1 MTSYIFCSVFLWFLW
16 AYSLANAQGPP
27 MTPSGLNTQVSG
39 PVVINSG
46 PTQVTQYNITGGTRA
61 GANLFH
67 SFGNFDV
74 PERHIANFSNDAGL
88 VTSNILGRVTGGN
101 ISNISG
107 TIQTSG
113 FANANLF
120 LMNPSGIVFGPTA
133 SLNVGGSV
141 TFTTADYLR
150 LADNGRFTAIPN
162 TTTDALLSTAP
173 VVAYG
178 FLGSNTRA
186 ITVQGSQLAVE
197 ESQSI
202 SLIGGNITIKSG
214 RLAADQSPSP
224 QRTSSVSRINLASV
238 ASTGEVLAETL
249 NFAPNINAQPMATL
263 GTVEVLEG
271 SVIDVS
277 GKGGG
282 TVLIRGGQFV
292 LENATISANVTGPG
306 HVVNGVETIGTGINI
321 IMSRDIVTKPG
332 ALLETNVSGHATPNV
347 QYGGI
352 NIRADQIDIIGSPD
366 FDFDNGPFTEIIS
379 DVASEGKG
387 GNSGSIKLEANT
399 ILVKD
404 FVRVRTST
412 SGYGNGGNI
421 ILRSGGNLELN
432 GPILETES
440 IKPYL
445 TYTGDLGN
453 AGNIELTSA
462 QGDIL
467 LPNAPS
473 ISSLSSGR
481 GTVGSIELTAKTGDI
496 HLNNVGEVSGAI
508 FTKILETKETSD
520 RGGIQLTAKNLRLEN
535 SGIQIDNFTSSQ
547 PGALEVDLTGLLHM
561 RGDFAFPSTTTL
573 LTTTRGQARS
583 ADLNITAHDILL
595 TGKSLLSTETYRNGD
610 GGTLNIFS
618 NSLELAR
625 GAQITSS
632 SRFNPDTSSPP
643 ETPSG
648 TGGSIT
654 VRGQVDVADSVL
666 IHGQR
671 TEVHNGETISIPSGI
686 LSNTEGTGTAGHIVL
701 DAKTFSVQNGGTL
714 SAATSGTDRSA
725 TGGSITVAASDQIN
739 LNNGASITASTS
751 GPGNA
756 GNVWVGANDIS
767 ISGGSTI
774 TASSTGSG
782 NAGTVTVQGLQSPVS
797 SFLID
802 GSNSGVFT
810 KTTNAGTGGN
820 LSVSSN
826 SIVIQNKGTVS
837 GETSGTGSGGNIAL
851 TAGQSVT
858 IKDGAAVS
866 SSSIGPGVA
875 GNIEINAGKQLDVER
890 GSITTQSNQLNGGN
904 INIQAIDLVR
914 VVDGKVSTSVLGG
927 AGSGGNIT
935 IDPKVV
941 LLQNSDILA
950 QANRGTG
957 GDISITTPVFI
968 ADESS
973 RVDASTPFGL
983 NGRITIQ
990 SPTSNLSGTV
1000 GQLVSKTSPLQVLL
1014 QNRCVALAGG
1024 EQSTFLL
1031 AGRDA
1036 LPGEPS
1042 GWLSSPISMEH
1053 WTGEDTAHA
1062 SRLMARN
1069 QNVDSSLVIAAHS
1082 DKSRVLSLRRLT
1094 PPGFLVRTFAT
1105 GATGCPS

>member
-1 MTSYIFCSVFLWFLW
+1 MVNSFSRHITHNTRALIVVFALMGLPSSLETSFVFAQALSPISHTRGVGDLGTRMTIEGHTF
-16 AYSLANAQGPP
+16 Q
-27 MTPSGLNTQVSG
+27 
-39 PVVINSG
+39 
-46 PTQVTQYNITGGTRA
+46 ITGGTRA
-61 GANLFH
+61 GSNLFH
-67 SFGNFDV
+67 SFENFNV
-74 PERHIANFSNDAGL
+74 PNNNIANFLNDSGIA
-88 VTSNILGRVTGGN
+88 TSNILGRVTGGN
-101 ISNISG
+101 VSSILG
-107 TIQTSG
+107 TIQTTG
-113 FANANLF
+113 FGNANLF
-120 LMNPSGIVFGPTA
+120 LMNPAGIVFGPDA
-133 SLNVGGSV
+133 ALNVSGSV
-141 TFTTADYLR
+141 SFTTADYLR
-150 LADNGRFTAIPN
+150 FADTTGSNPGIFHADTTLPN
-162 TTTDALLSTAP
+162 ILTNSP
-173 VVAYG
+173 VAAFG
-178 FLGSNTRA
+178 FLGSNPSA
-186 ITVQGSQLAVE
+186 IAVQGSMLTLK
-197 ESQSI
+197 SGQSI
-202 SLIGGNITIKSG
+202 SLVGGDQGFSYTTLDTGTHASVPGGVTISG
-214 RLAADQSPSP
+214 GSL
-224 QRTSSVSRINLASV
+224 SVKDGLVHLASV
-238 ASTGEVLAETL
+238 ASPGEVLARTL
-249 NFAPNINAQPMATL
+249 NLSPNINGQKFVTL
-263 GTVEVLEG
+263 GEIEISEQSSINSSSGDG
-271 SVIDVS
+271 STII
-277 GKGGG
+277 
-282 TVLIRGGQFV
+282 IRGGHLILKNESMISADTGDISLHTTHKIDIDASLVGVDPNNPPAHAGNITFRSDLGNISVTNSFISTQT
-292 LENATISANVTGPG
+292 LDSSGSTGSITISAPHGDIHIGDSSQLFTSNNVVAQGA
-306 HVVNGVETIGTGINI
+306 GTLGDIHIIAHNLSLDGI
-321 IMSRDIVTKPG
+321 SKLGT
-332 ALLETNVSGHATPNV
+332 
-347 QYGGI
+347 
-352 NIRADQIDIIGSPD
+352 
-366 FDFDNGPFTEIIS
+366 DNAGEQR
-379 DVASEGKG
+379 G
-387 GNSGSIKLEANT
+387 GNISIALDGRLTIVGGSFINT
-399 ILVKD
+399 GAFGKA
-404 FVRVRTST
+404 T
-412 SGYGNGGNI
+412 SGDLNIQAPDIQLTGKDSQIYTGTITSGNGGHLN
-421 ILRSGGNLELN
+421 LHTDTLQLLNGGKLSGGSSIGFTGTVPSGSGGVITVAGINNPGTAVLID
-432 GPILETES
+432 GTES
-440 IKPYL
+440 GIF
-445 TYTGDLGN
+445 TNAQNALGS
-453 AGNIELTSA
+453 AGTINVLA
-462 QGDIL
+462 
-467 LPNAPS
+467 
-473 ISSLSSGR
+473 SSL
-481 GTVGSIELTAKTGDI
+481 TATNG
-496 HLNNVGEVSGAI
+496 GALSV
-508 FTKILETKETSD
+508 TT
-520 RGGIQLTAKNLRLEN
+520 
-535 SGIQIDNFTSSQ
+535 SGIN
-547 PGALEVDLTGLLHM
+547 
-561 RGDFAFPSTTTL
+561 PS
-573 LTTTRGQARS
+573 A
-583 ADLNITAHDILL
+583 
-595 TGKSLLSTETYRNGD
+595 K
-610 GGTLNIFS
+610 
-618 NSLELAR
+618 
-625 GAQITSS
+625 
-632 SRFNPDTSSPP
+632 
-643 ETPSG
+643 
-648 TGGSIT
+648 GGSINVIAT
-654 VRGQVDVADSVL
+654 DK
-666 IHGQR
+666 I
-671 TEVHNGETISIPSGI
+671 I
-686 LSNTEGTGTAGHIVL
+686 LS
-701 DAKTFSVQNGGTL
+701 
-714 SAATSGTDRSA
+714 
-725 TGGSITVAASDQIN
+725 
-739 LNNGASITASTS
+739 NGASITASTS

>member
-1 MTSYIFCSVFLWFLW
+1 MGLPSSLETSFVFAQALSPISHTRGVGDLGTRMTIEGHTF
-16 AYSLANAQGPP
+16 Q
-27 MTPSGLNTQVSG
+27 
-39 PVVINSG
+39 
-46 PTQVTQYNITGGTRA
+46 ITGGTRA
-61 GANLFH
+61 GSNLFH
-67 SFGNFDV
+67 SFENFNV
-74 PERHIANFSNDAGL
+74 PNNNIANFLNDSGIA
-88 VTSNILGRVTGGN
+88 TSNILGRVTGGN
-101 ISNISG
+101 VSSILG
-107 TIQTSG
+107 TIQTTG
-113 FANANLF
+113 FGNANLF
-120 LMNPSGIVFGPTA
+120 LMNPAGIVFGPDA
-133 SLNVGGSV
+133 ALNVSGSV
-141 TFTTADYLR
+141 SFTTADYLR
-150 LADNGRFTAIPN
+150 FADTTGSNPGIFHADTTLPN
-162 TTTDALLSTAP
+162 ILTNSP
-173 VVAYG
+173 VAAFG
-178 FLGSNTRA
+178 FLGSNPSA
-186 ITVQGSQLAVE
+186 IAVQGSMLTLK
-197 ESQSI
+197 SGQSI
-202 SLIGGNITIKSG
+202 SLVGGDQGFSYTTLDTGTHASVPGGVTISG
-214 RLAADQSPSP
+214 GSL
-224 QRTSSVSRINLASV
+224 SVKDGLVHLASV
-238 ASTGEVLAETL
+238 ASPGEVLARTL
-249 NFAPNINAQPMATL
+249 NLSPNINGQKFVTL
-263 GTVEVLEG
+263 GEIEISEQSSINSSSGDG
-271 SVIDVS
+271 STII
-277 GKGGG
+277 
-282 TVLIRGGQFV
+282 IRGGHLILKNESMISADTGDISLHTTHKIDIDASLVGVDPNNPPAHAGNITFRSDLGNISVTNSFISTQT
-292 LENATISANVTGPG
+292 LDSSGSTGSITISAPHGDIHIGDSSQLFTSNNVVAQGA
-306 HVVNGVETIGTGINI
+306 GTLGDIHIIAHNLSLDGI
-321 IMSRDIVTKPG
+321 SKLGT
-332 ALLETNVSGHATPNV
+332 
-347 QYGGI
+347 
-352 NIRADQIDIIGSPD
+352 
-366 FDFDNGPFTEIIS
+366 DNAGEQR
-379 DVASEGKG
+379 G
-387 GNSGSIKLEANT
+387 GNISIALDGRLTIVGGSFINT
-399 ILVKD
+399 GAFGKA
-404 FVRVRTST
+404 T
-412 SGYGNGGNI
+412 SGDLNIQAPDIQLTGKDSQIYTGTITSGNGGHLN
-421 ILRSGGNLELN
+421 LHTDTLQLLNGGKLSGGSSIGFTGTVPSGSGGVITVAGINNPGTAVLID
-432 GPILETES
+432 GTES
-440 IKPYL
+440 GIF
-445 TYTGDLGN
+445 TNAQNALGS
-453 AGNIELTSA
+453 AGTINVLA
-462 QGDIL
+462 
-467 LPNAPS
+467 
-473 ISSLSSGR
+473 SSL
-481 GTVGSIELTAKTGDI
+481 TATNG
-496 HLNNVGEVSGAI
+496 GALSV
-508 FTKILETKETSD
+508 TT
-520 RGGIQLTAKNLRLEN
+520 
-535 SGIQIDNFTSSQ
+535 SGIN
-547 PGALEVDLTGLLHM
+547 
-561 RGDFAFPSTTTL
+561 PS
-573 LTTTRGQARS
+573 A
-583 ADLNITAHDILL
+583 
-595 TGKSLLSTETYRNGD
+595 K
-610 GGTLNIFS
+610 
-618 NSLELAR
+618 
-625 GAQITSS
+625 
-632 SRFNPDTSSPP
+632 
-643 ETPSG
+643 
-648 TGGSIT
+648 GGSINVIAT
-654 VRGQVDVADSVL
+654 DK
-666 IHGQR
+666 I
-671 TEVHNGETISIPSGI
+671 I
-686 LSNTEGTGTAGHIVL
+686 LS
-701 DAKTFSVQNGGTL
+701 
-714 SAATSGTDRSA
+714 
-725 TGGSITVAASDQIN
+725 
-739 LNNGASITASTS
+739 NGASITASTS